1 MTGGV
6 GGWDLGDGRVCVWP
20 MKSEETSFFP
30 CFPVSN
36 KEFAPLS
43 GSAPRML
50 RSTGKGALEKVH
62 QSCIEST
69 ALRSPSGSGGDS

>member
-30 CFPVSN
+30 CFPVFLQRVCSIEWVCSRHAQVHW
-36 KEFAPLS
+36 K
-43 GSAPRML
+43 RC
-50 RSTGKGALEKVH
+50 TGKGAPVL
-62 QSCIEST
+62 
-69 ALRSPSGSGGDS
+69 